1 MAKVLPTSATFLS
14 YNPTG
19 LNALKC
25 DWLNNLLELVD
36 VTYVSIQE
44 HFRTARTIEKIFMEQ
59 FHDYNLYIIP
69 GFRNDGINGGRPK
82 AGLAQLSKA
91 SVSVRKERVL
101 IDSKRVQAQIL
112 NFPSSRLLW
121 INAYFPTDPGTITFD
136 DRELMEVLNAIE
148 GILDTAQFDDVL
160 LAADMNWD
168 LSRQTGFAL
177 SVRQFLNRV
186 NLCSIWESKSINYT
200 HIHTDDKSFS
210 TIDHFIVNERL
221 LDLMTDCGS
230 LHLGD
235 NMSRHSPIMVKLNLG
250 ALAKR
255 RKTETVRLR
264 RPAWYKATEQQQ
276 ANYRIDLDECLKRV
290 ALPDSLG
297 HSL

>member
-44 HFRTARTIEKIFMEQ
+44 HFLTARTIEKIFMEQ
-59 FHDYNLYIIP
+59 FHDYNSYIIP

-168 LSRQTGFAL
+168 LTRQTGFAL

-210 TIDHFIVNERL
+210 TIDHFIVNE
-221 LDLMTDCGS
+221 
-230 LHLGD
+230 
-235 NMSRHSPIMVKLNLG
+235 
-250 ALAKR
+250 
-255 RKTETVRLR
+255 
-264 RPAWYKATEQQQ
+264 
-276 ANYRIDLDECLKRV
+276 
-290 ALPDSLG
+290 
-297 HSL
+297 